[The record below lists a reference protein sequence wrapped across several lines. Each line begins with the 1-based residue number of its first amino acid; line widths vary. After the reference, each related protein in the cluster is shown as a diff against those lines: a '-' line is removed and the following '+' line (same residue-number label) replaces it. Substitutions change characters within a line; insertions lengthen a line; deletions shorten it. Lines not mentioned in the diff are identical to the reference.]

1 MSKLLNAKVGDDLLT
16 FNQPIEKIEK
26 VTTDYNTITAYKS
39 GHVVTIRGD
48 FNLKTLNSWTTLS
61 LATGFPKA
69 LSGVYANVWLAHNLD
84 NMYHSSIGVQINDQ
98 GELSLVNWGKIDY
111 TNAIA
116 IRFSI
121 TYISSE

>member
-48 FNLKTLNSWTTLS
+48 FNLQTLNSWTTLT

-69 LSGVYANVWLAHNLD
+69 VSDVYANVWLAHNLD
-84 NMYHSSIGVQINDQ
+84 NMYHSSIAVQINDQ
-98 GELSLVNWGKIDY
+98 GELCLINWGKVDY

-116 IRFSI
+116 LRFSI